1 MGMHTSDWMT
11 DEHVMLADMTR
22 KFITDEW
29 EQHFDRWRKQGEM
42 DIETWQQAGELG
54 LLCPSVPEEYGGAGG
69 DFGHEAVILMEGS
82 RANLASWGHGIHSGI
97 VAHYVLAY
105 GTEEQKK
112 RWLPK
117 MVSGE
122 LVGALAMTEPSGG
135 SDVQSIKTRAVK
147 EGNSYRLSG
156 QKTFITNGQHA
167 NLIIVAAKTDP
178 SQGAKGTS
186 LVVVETDGA
195 EGFTR
200 GRNLDKIGL
209 KAGDTS
215 ELFFDNVE
223 VAPENILGGE
233 EGRGF
238 YQMMQQ
244 LPQERLIIGCG
255 AVGAMEGAIERT
267 LAYCNEREAFG
278 NSLMQFQNTRF
289 QLAEAQTKTV
299 VSRAFLDECIR
310 EHLKGELSIEKA
322 AMAKY
327 WLSDTQGEVLDICL
341 QMHGGYGFMQEYA
354 VAEMWTDARVQ
365 RIYGGTN
372 EIMKELIAR
381 GFYKAA
387 LTLNMMGLDWDAIK
401 VDFFAGE
408 TRSEAY
414 RSQVNELGEAPV
426 MVDGDVKLTQSGVIQ
441 QYLAEKTGKFGG
453 KTKEEERE
461 VLRWILWDNH
471 KLSSMAG
478 MTRFLMNFLPPEKQ
492 PAETIAFN
500 QGRLKSAYQILDAH
514 LAGRDWI
521 VGEDVT
527 IADMTCCGYLYYPEP
542 FGFDRAD
549 WPNIDA
555 WLTRLSQQPGWKAP
569 YDLMP
574 GNPSERA

>member
-1 MGMHTSDWMT
+1 MT

-195 EGFTR
+195 DGFTR

-310 EHLKGELSIEKA
+310 EHLKGELSVEKA

-381 GFYKAA
+381 GF
-387 LTLNMMGLDWDAIK
+387 
-401 VDFFAGE
+401 V
-408 TRSEAY
+408 
-414 RSQVNELGEAPV
+414 
-426 MVDGDVKLTQSGVIQ
+426 
-441 QYLAEKTGKFGG
+441 EKK
-453 KTKEEERE
+453 K
-461 VLRWILWDNH
+461 
-471 KLSSMAG
+471 
-478 MTRFLMNFLPPEKQ
+478 
-492 PAETIAFN
+492 
-500 QGRLKSAYQILDAH
+500 
-514 LAGRDWI
+514 
-521 VGEDVT
+521 
-527 IADMTCCGYLYYPEP
+527 
-542 FGFDRAD
+542 
-549 WPNIDA
+549 
-555 WLTRLSQQPGWKAP
+555 
-569 YDLMP
+569 
-574 GNPSERA
+574 

>member
-1 MGMHTSDWMT
+1 MGMHYSDWMT

-195 EGFTR
+195 DGFTR

-215 ELFFDNVE
+215 ELFFDSVE

-310 EHLKGELSIEKA
+310 EHLKGELSVEKA

-381 GFYKAA
+381 GF
-387 LTLNMMGLDWDAIK
+387 
-401 VDFFAGE
+401 V
-408 TRSEAY
+408 
-414 RSQVNELGEAPV
+414 
-426 MVDGDVKLTQSGVIQ
+426 
-441 QYLAEKTGKFGG
+441 EKK
-453 KTKEEERE
+453 K
-461 VLRWILWDNH
+461 
-471 KLSSMAG
+471 
-478 MTRFLMNFLPPEKQ
+478 
-492 PAETIAFN
+492 
-500 QGRLKSAYQILDAH
+500 
-514 LAGRDWI
+514 
-521 VGEDVT
+521 
-527 IADMTCCGYLYYPEP
+527 
-542 FGFDRAD
+542 
-549 WPNIDA
+549 
-555 WLTRLSQQPGWKAP
+555 
-569 YDLMP
+569 
-574 GNPSERA
+574 

>member
-1 MGMHTSDWMT
+1 MGMHHSDWMT

-105 GTEEQKK
+105 GTEDQKK

-186 LVVVETDGA
+186 LVVVETDGS

-310 EHLKGELSIEKA
+310 EHLKGELSVEKA

-381 GFYKAA
+381 GF
-387 LTLNMMGLDWDAIK
+387 
-401 VDFFAGE
+401 V
-408 TRSEAY
+408 
-414 RSQVNELGEAPV
+414 
-426 MVDGDVKLTQSGVIQ
+426 
-441 QYLAEKTGKFGG
+441 EKK
-453 KTKEEERE
+453 K
-461 VLRWILWDNH
+461 
-471 KLSSMAG
+471 
-478 MTRFLMNFLPPEKQ
+478 
-492 PAETIAFN
+492 
-500 QGRLKSAYQILDAH
+500 
-514 LAGRDWI
+514 
-521 VGEDVT
+521 
-527 IADMTCCGYLYYPEP
+527 
-542 FGFDRAD
+542 
-549 WPNIDA
+549 
-555 WLTRLSQQPGWKAP
+555 
-569 YDLMP
+569 
-574 GNPSERA
+574 